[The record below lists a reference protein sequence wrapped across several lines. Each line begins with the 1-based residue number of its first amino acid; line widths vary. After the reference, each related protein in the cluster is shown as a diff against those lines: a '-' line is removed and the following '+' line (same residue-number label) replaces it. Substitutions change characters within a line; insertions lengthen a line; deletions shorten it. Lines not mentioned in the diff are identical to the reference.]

1 MMKNEKIQISN
12 NKTLK
17 LTNVLIKEIDLQ
29 KGEELAKEVCQM
41 DNYLKNKGGQPIGPH
56 IQYTYIDGEYTEDVK
71 LVLKIMRQSNTFI
84 HNIENPYK
92 MESIIRVKNCMY
104 ARYTGE
110 ESKLKFAYDKINLIA
125 FEEDIPLKG
134 NSYTIFVNSNEDGII
149 ADVFMERAD
158 DE

>member
-1 MMKNEKIQISN
+1 MKNEKIQVN
-12 NKTLK
+12 NCKTLK
-17 LTNVLIKEIDLQ
+17 LTNVLVNEVDLKENEGLEKEIV
-29 KGEELAKEVCQM
+29 KME
-41 DNYLKNKGGQPIGPH
+41 NYIKNKGAMPVGPL
-56 IQYTYIDGEYTEDVK
+56 IQYTDVENDGINEPKVVIK
-71 LVLKIMRQSNTFI
+71 LMRQSNTFI
-84 HNIENPYK
+84 HNIEAPYK
-92 MESIIRVKNCMY
+92 MESVIRVKNCIY

-134 NSYTIFVNSNEDGII
+134 DSYTIFVNSNEDGII

>member
-1 MMKNEKIQISN
+1 MKNEKIEI
-12 NKTLK
+12 NKNKILK
-17 LTNVLIKEIDLQ
+17 LTNVLVREIDLQ
-29 KGEELAKEVCQM
+29 KKADFAKEVTHM
-41 DNYLKNKGGQPIGPH
+41 DNYIKNKGGQPIGPH
-56 IQYTYIDGEYTEDVK
+56 IQYTYIEGEKTEEVK
-71 LVLKIMRQSNTFI
+71 LVLKLMRQSNTFI
-84 HNIENPYK
+84 HNIEPPYK
-92 MESIIRVKNCMY
+92 MESVIRVKNCMY

-134 NSYTIFVNSNEDGII
+134 DSYTIFVNSNEDGIV

>member
-1 MMKNEKIQISN
+1 MKKEKIQTSY

-17 LTNVLIKEIDLQ
+17 LTNVLIQEVDLKESEGLD
-29 KGEELAKEVCQM
+29 KEVLRM
-41 DNYLKNKGGQPIGPH
+41 ENYLKNKGAQPIGPL
-56 IQYTYIDGEYTEDVK
+56 IQYMEVEGGGEDIK
-71 LVLKIMRQSNTFI
+71 LTIKLMMQSNTFI
-84 HNIENPYK
+84 HNIEEPYK

-134 NSYTIFVNSNEDGII
+134 DCYTIFVSSNDDNII

-158 DE
+158 NE

>member
-1 MMKNEKIQISN
+1 MKKEKIQVNN
-12 NKTLK
+12 NKKLK
-17 LTNVLIKEIDLQ
+17 LTNVLINEVDLKENEGLEKEIV
-29 KGEELAKEVCQM
+29 KME
-41 DNYLKNKGGQPIGPH
+41 NYIKNKGAMAIGPL
-56 IQYTYIDGEYTEDVK
+56 IQYTNVENDGINEPKVLIK
-71 LVLKIMRQSNTFI
+71 LMRQSSAFI
-84 HNIENPYK
+84 HNIEAPYK
-92 MESIIRVKNCMY
+92 MESVIRVKNCMY

-134 NSYTIFVNSNEDGII
+134 DSYTIFVNSNDDGII

>member
-1 MMKNEKIQISN
+1 MKDNKIQIN
-12 NKTLK
+12 YNKVLK
-17 LTNVLIKEIDLQ
+17 LTNVLINYVDLKES
-29 KGEELAKEVCQM
+29 KGLDKEVLQM
-41 DNYLKNKGGQPIGPH
+41 ENCLKNKGAQPIGPL
-56 IQYTYIDGEYTEDVK
+56 IQYTEVEGTGADVK
-71 LVLKIMRQSNTFI
+71 VNVKLMRQSNTFV
-84 HNIENPYK
+84 HNIEAPYK
-92 MESIIRVKNCMY
+92 MESVIRVKNCIY

-134 NSYTIFVNSNEDGII
+134 DSYTIFVNSNEDGII

>member
-1 MMKNEKIQISN
+1 MKDNKIQIN
-12 NKTLK
+12 YNKVLK
-17 LTNVLIKEIDLQ
+17 LTNVLINYVDLKES
-29 KGEELAKEVCQM
+29 KGLDKEVLQM
-41 DNYLKNKGGQPIGPH
+41 ENCLKNKGAQPIGPL
-56 IQYTYIDGEYTEDVK
+56 IQYTEVEGTGADVK
-71 LVLKIMRQSNTFI
+71 VNVKLMRQSNTFV
-84 HNIENPYK
+84 HNIEAPYK
-92 MESIIRVKNCMY
+92 MESVIRVKNCIY

-134 NSYTIFVNSNEDGII
+134 DSYTIFVNSSEDGII